1 MAEVTIA
8 IATFRRP
15 KGLGRLLEALAKLE
29 TNAKITLV
37 VADNDAERHEGFDL
51 CRALRTRAYRWP
63 IDHFIVP
70 ERGIAQARNACIA
83 RALATDAHFIAM
95 LDDDEW
101 PEPGWLDAF
110 LKAQQQTGA
119 DALHGQVT
127 RVFEHPPAPWSR
139 TCAGI
144 ASFNRPTGTIDM
156 IESSSNVL
164 MTRASVANLSEP
176 WFDPAFALTGGED
189 RDFFTRMKHHG
200 LRFAWA
206 GDAMANAF
214 VPASRLTFGWI
225 LSRAYRVGNSDMRV
239 FLKYRPALAARIWE
253 IAKIAGAA
261 LCFTPI
267 LAIFSLVPNRRAH
280 ALCKLSRAAGKTA
293 ALFGRHYNEYAVIHG
308 E

>member
-1 MAEVTIA
+1 MADIAIA

-15 KGLGRLLEALAKLE
+15 KGLERLLNAIEKLE
-29 TNAKITLV
+29 TGAKVTVV

-51 CRALRTRAYRWP
+51 CRGLRARGYRWA
-63 IDHFIVP
+63 IDHFIAP
-70 ERGIAQARNACIA
+70 ERGIAQARNAAMA

-110 LKAQQQTGA
+110 LAAQRQTGA

-127 RVFEHPPAPWSR
+127 RVFEREPAPWSR
-139 TCAGI
+139 NCAGL
-144 ASFNRPTGTIDM
+144 APFDRSTGAIDM

-164 MTRASVANLSEP
+164 MTRASVARLAEP

-189 RDFFTRMKHHG
+189 RDFFTRMKRQGAH
-200 LRFAWA
+200 FAWA
-206 GDAMANAF
+206 GDAAANAF
-214 VPASRLTFGWI
+214 VPASRLTLSWI
-225 LSRAYRVGNSDMRV
+225 LKRAYRVGNSDMRV
-239 FLKYRPALAARIWE
+239 FLKYRPARLARLRE
-253 IAKIAGAA
+253 VAKIAGAA
-261 LCFTPI
+261 LCFAPI
-267 LAIFSLVPNRRAH
+267 LAIFSLVPNRRAY